1 MMQIVWVVIIFIV
14 LFGISAHVLGFEF
27 SFWKVLLV
35 ASAVAAAVVV
45 AAKLVEGVAS
55 S

>member
-14 LFGISAHVLGFEF
+14 LFGISARVAGFEF